1 MLQKWSPEVV
11 LQNKY
16 SNIFRKVSTKV
27 SMLMKAVQQKTKDSN
42 VYFTLIEVFFTKM
55 CFANFDNKGLL

>member
-16 SNIFRKVSTKV
+16 SNIFRKVSTKA
-27 SMLMKAVQQKTKDSN
+27 SMLMKAVQQKTKDST